1 MADGPEHLHQFIRCC
16 TERSLIVARRKNK
29 IETAVWGLLILI
41 AAVGWVISK
50 LLDTVGIVMPLLVIL
65 LAFAAIISHKAI
77 RRKRRI
83 QFLLD
88 KYGNE
93 EIVQRIM
100 NQHFWQGQTAA
111 QLLDSIGNPMG
122 IDRKAMA
129 TRKREVWKYNSI
141 GKNRY
146 GLRITL
152 DDDVVIGW
160 DQKN

>member
-1 MADGPEHLHQFIRCC
+1 M
-16 TERSLIVARRKNK
+16 
-29 IETAVWGLLILI
+29 I
-41 AAVGWVISK
+41 AAAGWAISK
-50 LLDTVGIVMPLLVIL
+50 LLDTVGLVMPLLIIL
-65 LAFAAIISHKAI
+65 LAIAAIICHKII

-83 QFLLD
+83 QLLLD

>member
-1 MADGPEHLHQFIRCC
+1 MPQLRKKPEM
-16 TERSLIVARRKNK
+16 ARRKNK
-29 IETAVWGLLILI
+29 FETAVWGLLILI
-41 AAVGWVISK
+41 AGVGWAISK

-65 LAFAAIISHKAI
+65 LAIAATICHKII

-100 NQHFWQGQTAA
+100 NRHFWQGQTSA
-111 QLLDSIGNPMG
+111 QLLDAVGNP
-122 IDRKAMA
+122 ISVDRKAMA

-146 GLRITL
+146 ALRITL
-152 DDDVVIGW
+152 DDDVVAGW
-160 DQKN
+160 EQKN

>member
-1 MADGPEHLHQFIRCC
+1 M
-16 TERSLIVARRKNK
+16 ARRKNNF
-29 IETAVWGLLILI
+29 ESAVWGLLILI
-41 AAVGWVISK
+41 AAAGWAISK
-50 LLDTVGIVMPLLVIL
+50 LLDTVGLVMPLLIIL
-65 LAFAAIISHKAI
+65 LAIAAIICHKII

-83 QFLLD
+83 QLLLD

-100 NQHFWQGQTAA
+100 NRHFWQGQTAA
-111 QLLDSIGNPMG
+111 QLLDSVGNPMS

-129 TRKREVWKYNSI
+129 TRNREVWKYNSI

>member
-1 MADGPEHLHQFIRCC
+1 M
-16 TERSLIVARRKNK
+16 ARRKNRLDNA
-29 IETAVWGLLILI
+29 TVGVLIVI
-41 AAVGWVISK
+41 AGIGWAISK
-50 LLDTVGIVMPLLVIL
+50 VLDTVGMIMPLVIIV
-65 LAFAAIISHKAI
+65 LAIAAVIWFKHA
-77 RRKRRI
+77 RRQKRI
-83 QFLLD
+83 EYLLD

-100 NQHFWQGQTAA
+100 LRHFWQGQTAA
-111 QLLDSIGNPMG
+111 QVLDSIGRPMT
-122 IDRKAMA
+122 IDQKAMA

-160 DQKN
+160 DHKN